1 LIAIH
6 SLISLLC
13 TGVYLGVLSY
23 LIIGWQRL
31 KNPKPS
37 GKPFTTK
44 VTVLIAARNEE
55 EKIGAT
61 IDDILAQD
69 YPAHL
74 FELIIADDHS
84 TDRTAEIITSYAD
97 RGVRLLQLK
106 DEKALNSYKKRA
118 ISEAIK
124 LSTGDFLVATDADCR
139 MGKQWLSSI
148 VDYYQSNDLVMI
160 SSPVTY
166 FGEKNLFELMQ
177 TLEFSY
183 LIGIGAA
190 FIGNDRASTCNGA
203 NFAYRKDIFYEVG
216 GFTGIDD
223 LASGDDELL
232 LQKVAEKYPGRIG
245 FLKKREAIVYTDAKH
260 TLNEFL
266 QQRRRWASKSVKYKD
281 KKVVAVAVGIW
292 LFNLSLLVN
301 GVLSF
306 FDIRFFELLLLQ
318 FGLKYIFETTFL
330 IPINVFFKRPH
341 LVWLLSIL
349 SPIHVIYFVYVGI
362 MGNTKRYD
370 WKGRNVR

>member
-1 LIAIH
+1 LIVIH
-6 SLISLLC
+6 SIISLLC
-13 TGVYLGVLSY
+13 TGVYLAVLSY
-23 LIIGWQRL
+23 LIKGWSHL
-31 KNPKPS
+31 KTKPVS

-44 VTVLIAARNEE
+44 VTILIAARNEE
-55 EKIGAT
+55 QKIGLT

-69 YPAHL
+69 YPKEL
-74 FELIIADDHS
+74 FEVIIADDHS

-139 MGKQWLSSI
+139 MGTKWLSTI
-148 VDYYQSNDLVMI
+148 VDYYQSNNLVMI

-166 FGEKNLFELMQ
+166 FEEKSLFELMQ
-177 TLEFSY
+177 TLEFGY

-190 FIGNDRASTCNGA
+190 FIGNKRASTCNGA
-203 NFAYRKDIFYEVG
+203 NFAYRKDVFYEVG
-216 GFTGIDD
+216 GFQGIDD

-232 LQKVAEKYPGRIG
+232 LQKVAAIYPNQIG
-245 FLKKREAIVYTDAKH
+245 FLKNRDAIVYTDAKPN
-260 TLNEFL
+260 LKEFM

-281 KKVVAVAVGIW
+281 KFVVAVVVGIW

-306 FDIRFFELLLLQ
+306 FDVAFFKLLLLQ
-318 FGLKYIFETTFL
+318 FALKYVFEIVFL
-330 IPINVFFKRPH
+330 IPIMSFFKRPY
-341 LVWLLSIL
+341 LVWLLSII

-362 MGNTKRYD
+362 MGNAKRYD
-370 WKGRNVR
+370 WKGRNVK